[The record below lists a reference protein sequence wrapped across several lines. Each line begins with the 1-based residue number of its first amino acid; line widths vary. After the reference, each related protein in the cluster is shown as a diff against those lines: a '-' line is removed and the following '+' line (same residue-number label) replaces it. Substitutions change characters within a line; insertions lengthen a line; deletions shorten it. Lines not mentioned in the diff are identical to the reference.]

1 MDECNTLTAFSIPVR
16 DYICIIILIYP
27 VIRRKLKAHLMISI
41 PAHDY
46 GIESL

>member
-1 MDECNTLTAFSIPVR
+1 MDKCNTLTAFSIPVY
-16 DYICIIILIYP
+16 DYICVITLIFP
-27 VIRRKLKAHLMISI
+27 LVRRKLKAHLMISI